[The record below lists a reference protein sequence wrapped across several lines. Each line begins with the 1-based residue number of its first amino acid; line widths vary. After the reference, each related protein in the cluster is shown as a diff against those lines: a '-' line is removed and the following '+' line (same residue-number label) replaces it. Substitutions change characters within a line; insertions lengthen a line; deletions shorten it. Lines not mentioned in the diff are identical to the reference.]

1 MANNL
6 TGLIKPIYA
15 SLDMLSREMVG
26 MIPSVSI
33 SGKAE
38 MAALNQEITYSIT
51 EDDADPYDIVP
62 AAQPP
67 ALLDSDYGTGAMKIT
82 KVQGK
87 RFYWTGDDEAR
98 LDSGVLTEL
107 QNNKILANMRKLV
120 NKIEADLAGLYVHAS
135 RAYGTAG
142 TTPFVTAGDWTD
154 LARVLQILKD
164 NGAPQTDLRL
174 VLNTSAGAN
183 LLGNQSRVDLI
194 GTDNPLLRG
203 IIENRMN
210 FQIRESAQII
220 SHTKGTGTGYL
231 VNNASGIAVAATDV
245 AIDTGSGTVLA
256 GDIVNF
262 ADAGTWNY
270 VVGTGVAAAGT
281 IAINK
286 PGVRQA
292 IVDGKAMTIGNSYAA
307 NMAFSQ
313 SAIHLLSRL
322 PLLPTSGDVAVDEMM
337 VADPVSGIQF
347 RVAMYKGYHANQI
360 EISTAWGVK
369 AVKPEH
375 ITLLLG

>member
-1 MANNL
+1 MANTL
-6 TGLIKPIYA
+6 TGLIQPIYA
-15 SLDMLSREMVG
+15 SVDMLSREMVG
-26 MIPSVSI
+26 MIPSVTVN
-33 SGKAE
+33 GEAE
-38 MAALNQEITYSIT
+38 MAALNQDITYPIV
-51 EDDADPYDIVP
+51 EDDVSPYDVTP
-62 AAQPP
+62 AATPP
-67 ALLDSDYGTGAMKIT
+67 ALLDSSYGTGTMKIT
-82 KVQGK
+82 KVRAK

-98 LDSGVLTEL
+98 VNSGVLTEL
-107 QNNKILANMRKLV
+107 QNNKILAAMRKLV
-120 NKIEADLAGLYVHAS
+120 NEIEADLAGLYVYAS

-142 TTPFVTAGDWTD
+142 TTPFATAGDWTE
-154 LARVLQILKD
+154 LANVLKILKD
-164 NGAPQTDLRL
+164 NGAPTTDLRL
-174 VLNTSAGAN
+174 VLNTAAGAN
-183 LLGNQSRVDLI
+183 LLGKQSRVDLI
-194 GTDNPLLRG
+194 GTDNPLVRG

-220 SHTKGTGTGYL
+220 SHAKGAGTGYL
-231 VNNASGIAVAATDV
+231 VNNASGITVAATDV

-281 IAINK
+281 IALNK

-292 IVDGKAMTIGNSYAA
+292 IVDGKAMTIGNHYAA

-322 PLLPTSGDVAVDEMM
+322 PKVPTDGDVAVDEMM
-337 VADPVSGIQF
+337 VSDPVSGIQF

-375 ITLLLG
+375 IALLLG